1 MENKTLAIIKRNFNK
16 MENLSG
22 YEKSVFEKILRCGTE
37 PVPSLFTRCDSC
49 SSVHP
54 VYKSCKDRM
63 CPVCNGSAPVK
74 WAAARE
80 RELLP
85 SGYFLLTYTIPSQ
98 LRPVFLANKKLCYG
112 LLFKAVSRS
121 LAEGI
126 RDNDREF
133 HGKSGFF
140 AMLHT
145 WDQRLNYHPHLH
157 VVAPAGCISSD
168 GTEWVPSYPSF
179 LLPVKRMSADFRK
192 KLLFYLGKELK
203 SGSLRIPDGV
213 GNPETLIEKLK
224 SIAWVVHSRPPE
236 REKSKPEYILRYLS
250 RYVAKSAVGDKRIQK
265 VEQGKVYLK
274 YYDREKKKGKTE
286 IITEAQFMKRLVM
299 HFLPKGFKK
308 VRFFGFMA
316 NRHRAGK
323 LALCRMLMGQPVSEQ
338 EETDRDLINDIPWL
352 FWKYLR
358 IDITVCKD
366 CGEGHIHYVR
376 GKFVGG

>member
-1 MENKTLAIIKRNFNK
+1 

-22 YEKSVFEKILRCGTE
+22 YEKSVFDKILRCGTE
-37 PVPSLFTRCDSC
+37 PVPSLFTHCDLC

-85 SGYFLLTYTIPSQ
+85 AGYFLLTYTIPSQ
-98 LRPVFLANKKLCYG
+98 LRPVFLANKKLCYD
-112 LLFKAVSRS
+112 LLFKSVARS
-121 LAEGI
+121 LIKGI
-126 RDNDREF
+126 RNNDREF

-157 VVAPAGCISSD
+157 VVVPAGCISSD
-168 GTEWVPSYPSF
+168 GTEWVASHPSF

-192 KLLFYLGKELK
+192 KLLLYLGKKLK
-203 SGSLRIPDGV
+203 SGSLRIPDGI
-213 GNPETLIEKLK
+213 GDPEALFEKLK

-250 RYVAKSAVGDKRIQK
+250 RYVAKVLWVINESKKLR
-265 VEQGKVYLK
+265 
-274 YYDREKKKGKTE
+274 RE
-286 IITEAQFMKRLVM
+286 
-299 HFLPKGFKK
+299 
-308 VRFFGFMA
+308 RF
-316 NRHRAGK
+316 
-323 LALCRMLMGQPVSEQ
+323 
-338 EETDRDLINDIPWL
+338 I
-352 FWKYLR
+352 
-358 IDITVCKD
+358 
-366 CGEGHIHYVR
+366 
-376 GKFVGG
+376 